1 MAAPVYVLASKSAIR
16 ATLLRNAGLSVE
28 LQPALI
34 DERAVEAPWVA
45 AGTPP
50 DTVAR
55 LLAVEKARD
64 VSGRNPA
71 RLVIGADQ
79 TLAVGN
85 DRLSKAVSR
94 EAAAARI
101 RRLAGRTHALHSGF
115 AVVHDGEVLA
125 SGVSTAL
132 LTMRPLDE
140 PAIAAYL
147 AAAGDAILGSV
158 GCYQLEGIGV
168 RLFERVEGDY
178 FTVLGLPV
186 VELLGALRGLGL
198 MGEAW

>member
-1 MAAPVYVLASKSAIR
+1 MAAPVYILASKSAIR
-16 ATLLRNAGLSVE
+16 AALLRNAGLAVE

-45 AGTPP
+45 AGTSP

-64 VSGRNPA
+64 VSGRNPG

-94 EAAAARI
+94 EAAAAQI

-115 AVVHDGEVLA
+115 AVVRDGEVLA
-125 SGVSTAL
+125 SGVSTARM
-132 LTMRPLDE
+132 TMRSLDE
-140 PAIAAYL
+140 AAIVAYL
-147 AAAGDAILGSV
+147 AAAGDGILGSV